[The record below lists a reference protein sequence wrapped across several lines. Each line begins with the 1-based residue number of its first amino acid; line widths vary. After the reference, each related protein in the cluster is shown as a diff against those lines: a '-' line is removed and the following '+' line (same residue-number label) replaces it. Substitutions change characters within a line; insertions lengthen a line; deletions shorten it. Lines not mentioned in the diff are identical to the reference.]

1 MTRKEHM
8 KNAERP
14 FPLTYRERSLWIMLV
29 TTIAVYAWYFTRAI
43 LIGSA
48 HVWQVGSVFIEAA
61 ILLVVLQVV
70 ASIILLAPV
79 RPERKDERDRR
90 ILERSTRN
98 SYIFLVLGV
107 WFALI
112 AAALSV
118 GTFWT
123 VHTLLLVLVLT
134 ELVLWASQ
142 LFYYRYGV

>member
-1 MTRKEHM
+1 MQNAPTR
-8 KNAERP
+8 ER

-29 TTIAVYAWYFTRAI
+29 TTVAVYAWYFTRVISMGATH
-43 LIGSA
+43 A
-48 HVWQVGSVFIEAA
+48 WQVGSLFIEAI
-61 ILLVVLQVV
+61 ILLVVLQVI

-79 RPERKDERDRR
+79 RREAKDERDRR
-90 ILERSTRN
+90 ILERAIRN
-98 SYIFLVLGV
+98 SYIVIVCGV

-123 VHTLLLVLVLT
+123 VHALLLVLVVT

-142 LFYYRYGV
+142 LFYYRYGL